1 MTERRKTKKSEP
13 IDWLQEALKLTQY
26 FDYYGALFDEH
37 QKAIFEDYVCND
49 MSLAEIAE
57 REGMTRQG
65 VSDLVKR
72 ISNKL
77 YEYEEGLQLV
87 NKASMAKDVLDE
99 MESIVSRKDSSQT
112 DSAEIRELCTQLRSI
127 L

>member
-1 MTERRKTKKSEP
+1 M
-13 IDWLQEALKLTQY
+13 TQY

-87 NKASMAKDVLDE
+87 KKASMAKDVLDE